1 VRHAPG
7 RAHRTP
13 SPDRDGLGACLQCPG
28 SRRARVPPHRRPPS
42 LFCPQREAELG
53 EAVCAAQRTAATPPI
68 VGADPAPRWTL
79 RRLVGWVRERFGLRC
94 CRETI
99 RKALHR
105 RKLSWKKA
113 KKLLGRADPERR
125 QAFIEQLQGVLEGA
139 QRDRHLVV
147 YVDEAHLHQDAD
159 LGYGWAKRGER
170 FWVASSSPGL
180 SARVSFY
187 GLYLYNE
194 GQVRLWPF
202 PRANGEHT
210 IEVLQRLRAAFPDE
224 ALIVLWDGA
233 PYHRAKAVR
242 EAATTLNIT
251 LMPLPGYSPDLMPVE
266 ELWRWLREDVTY
278 HHCHASAQDL
288 TRRVADF
295 EVRLNQDP
303 FVIADRLWVK
313 DHLDPDEEKLRFS
326 K

>member
-1 VRHAPG
+1 
-7 RAHRTP
+7 
-13 SPDRDGLGACLQCPG
+13 L
-28 SRRARVPPHRRPPS
+28 PHRRPAP
-42 LFCPQREAELG
+42 LCAKIAAALC
-53 EAVCAAQRTAATPPI
+53 EAVCAAQRRAAAPPGE
-68 VGADPAPRWTL
+68 GADPAPRFTL
-79 RRLVGWVRERFGLRC
+79 KRLVAFVRERFGRLC

-99 RKALHR
+99 RAALHR

-125 QAFIEQLQGVLEGA
+125 QAFVAQLQGVLAGA
-139 QRDRHLVV
+139 QRDQHWVV
-147 YVDEAHLHQDAD
+147 FLDEAHLHQDAD
-159 LGYGWAKRGER
+159 LGYGWAERGQR
-170 FWVASSSPGL
+170 LWVASRSPRL

-194 GQVRLWPF
+194 GQVRLWPYR
-202 PRANGEHT
+202 RANGEHT
-210 IEVLQRLRAAFPDE
+210 IDVLRRLRAEFPDE

-233 PYHRAKAVR
+233 PYHRAQAVR
-242 EAATTLNIT
+242 EAARALDIT

-266 ELWRWLREDVTY
+266 ELWHWLREDVTY
-278 HHCHASAQDL
+278 HHCHASADDL

-295 EVRLNQDP
+295 EARLNRDP

-313 DHLDPDEEKLRFS
+313 DCLNPDEEKLRFS

>member
-1 VRHAPG
+1 
-7 RAHRTP
+7 
-13 SPDRDGLGACLQCPG
+13 
-28 SRRARVPPHRRPPS
+28 
-42 LFCPQREAELG
+42 
-53 EAVCAAQRTAATPPI
+53 
-68 VGADPAPRWTL
+68 
-79 RRLVGWVRERFGLRC
+79 VRERFGRRC

-99 RKALHR
+99 RTALHR
-105 RKLSWKKA
+105 CKLSWKKA

-125 QAFIEQLQGVLEGA
+125 QAFVEQLQDVLAGA

-147 YVDEAHLHQDAD
+147 YVDEAQIHQVAD
-159 LGYGWAKRGER
+159 LGYGWAER
-170 FWVASSSPGL
+170 DQRLWVASSSPGL

-194 GQVRLWPF
+194 GQVRLWPY

-210 IEVLQRLRAAFPDE
+210 VAVLQRLRAE
-224 ALIVLWDGA
+224 ALDRTLIVLWDGA
-233 PYHRAKAVR
+233 PYHRAQAVR
-242 EAATTLNIT
+242 EAARTLDIE

-266 ELWRWLREDVTY
+266 ELWHWLREDVTS
-278 HHCHASAQDL
+278 HHCHASADDL

-295 EVRLNQDP
+295 EARLNRDP

-313 DHLDPDEEKLRFS
+313 DRLDPDEEKLRFS